1 MIYIINK
8 LSVVR
13 CKIVRRKEKAN
24 ILIKQNL
31 CFTSYKALLY
41 VLQSNGF
48 QIGMIQAK
56 QIILEIQKDK
66 FFFITL
72 QAIGHFEPRCSQ

>member
-1 MIYIINK
+1 

-41 VLQSNGF
+41 VLQSNAF
-48 QIGMIQAK
+48 QIGMIRAK

-66 FFFITL
+66 FSFSLPGKQSDIL
-72 QAIGHFEPRCSQ
+72 SQGVVSES

>member
-56 QIILEIQKDK
+56 QIILDDTK
-66 FFFITL
+66 
-72 QAIGHFEPRCSQ
+72 R